1 MLACRKRSAPEKE
14 SESQT
19 RPCAAIYGRL
29 ESGVGKR
36 HQRGPRQ
43 ALLEPGEPVV
53 DEQGKPNNPKDRRY
67 PAPPPKGGGV
77 TSFWAQ
83 KRNSALWTPV
93 CGFESRVGSN
103 TNEAT
108 DQPSWSCVSRSCHG
122 ATAKRS
128 PRIRSIRLFLRKST
142 ELLCIK
148 NPTNQ
153 VGQESTLVQSH
164 RGKFLKEWTPKNEVP
179 NSERHIHKK
188 LRIKS

>member
-1 MLACRKRSAPEKE
+1 MCSFG
-14 SESQT
+14 
-19 RPCAAIYGRL
+19 GR
-29 ESGVGKR
+29 VGER

-53 DEQGKPNNPKDRRY
+53 DEQGKPNKPKDRQY

-93 CGFESRVGSN
+93 CGFEIRVGK
-103 TNEAT
+103 
-108 DQPSWSCVSRSCHG
+108 QHQRSHRPALLKQCEQQLPR

-142 ELLCIK
+142 GLLCIK

-153 VGQESTLVQSH
+153 VGRESTLVKSH
-164 RGKFLKEWTPKNEVP
+164 RRKVWKRGTAENEVP
-179 NSERHIHKK
+179 NSEKHIHKK
-188 LRIKS
+188 LKIKSWTYRGQ